1 MRRQVLF
8 DAGRGGGCCSR
19 VVVTRIQLTKL
30 VSERN
35 QGRTISMCAMKA
47 GMNRKTAGKY
57 LSQDNVLEQRRE
69 SRTWKTRKDPLQE
82 IWPRALSMLQD
93 APELEA
99 KALFEHLVPAAV
111 AGGPTGGD
119 GDGELQEKQLRTFQR
134 RVKDWRL
141 ENGPGKEVFF
151 TQDHTP
157 GKVLAMDWTDMGK
170 VGVTIQ
176 GRALKHKLFHAMLP
190 YSGWEWAVRAQS
202 ESTLSLRAGLKA
214 TLGRLGRVPREL
226 LSDHSSTATHQ
237 LRRGAKERGFNEEY
251 VEICAHCGITP
262 RTINVGRPQENG
274 SCETSHGHL
283 KRRIKQHLLLR
294 GSADFASEEEYDAFL
309 VRVLESANLRRTKR
323 LGEELA
329 AMPEKQIADLADYR
343 ERFVTV
349 GKNSTIRVNKM
360 VYSVPCRLIGEKPL
374 AQISE
379 NEIVLLIGA
388 REVARLPLSR
398 GDRGAVID
406 FRHLIGYLVRKPG
419 AFAGYRWREEMFP
432 SLVYR
437 AAYDWLERAGG
448 DADKRYL
455 EILKL
460 AADEGVT
467 AVENA
472 LGQLLEAPRGVVSAK
487 GVREILDTWQELKRE
502 WRERHPLKVD
512 LSDYD
517 ALLDGGEEDDEWVEA
532 VETSILAEVVA

>member
-1 MRRQVLF
+1 
-8 DAGRGGGCCSR
+8 
-19 VVVTRIQLTKL
+19 
-30 VSERN
+30 
-35 QGRTISMCAMKA
+35 MKA
-47 GMNRKTAGKY
+47 GMSRKTAGKY
-57 LSQDNVLEQRRE
+57 LSQDNVLEQRRVPH
-69 SRTWKTRKDPLQE
+69 TWKTRKDPLQE
-82 IWPRALSMLQD
+82 IWPKALLMLQD

-99 KALFEHLVPAAV
+99 KALFEYLLPAAV
-111 AGGPTGGD
+111 AGSPRGKDAP
-119 GDGELQEKQLRTFQR
+119 GELEEKQLRTFQR

-141 ENGPGKEVFF
+141 ANGPGKEVFF

-157 GKVLAMDWTDMGK
+157 GKVLAMDWTDMGA
-170 VGVTIQ
+170 VGITIE
-176 GRALKHKLFHAMLP
+176 GRVLKHKLFHAVLP
-190 YSGWEWAVRAQS
+190 YSNWEWAVRAQS

-214 TLGRLGRVPREL
+214 TLGRLGRVPQEL

-237 LRRGAKERGFNEEY
+237 LRRGAAERGLNDEY
-251 VEICAHCGITP
+251 LSICAHVGITP

-309 VRVLESANLRRTKR
+309 VKVLELANLRRTKR

-329 AMPEKQIADLADYR
+329 AMPERQIADLADYR
-343 ERFVTV
+343 EFMVSVR
-349 GKNSTIRVNKM
+349 NDSTIRVNKM
-360 VYSVPCRLIGEKPL
+360 VYSVPNRLIGVKLL
-374 AQISE
+374 ARIGE
-379 NEIVLLIGA
+379 NEIVLLAGA

-406 FRHLIGYLVRKPG
+406 FRHLIGHLLRKPG
-419 AFAGYRWREEMFP
+419 AFAGYRWREELFP

-437 AAYDWLERAGG
+437 AAYDRLERVGG
-448 DADKRYL
+448 YADKRYL
-455 EILKL
+455 EVLKV

-472 LGQLLEAPRGVVSAK
+472 LEQLLATPRGVISAK
-487 GVREILDTWQELKRE
+487 EVMGFLDTWRELVRE
-502 WRERHPLKVD
+502 WRQRPPLDVS

-517 ALLDGGEEDDEWVEA
+517 ALLDGGEENDGWVDA
-532 VETSILAEVVA
+532 VKTSQLAEVEA